1 MRLKVFLWVAFSF
14 GIIGLTNGQSA
25 VDGWEGFQ
33 EGNVSST
40 ELEDWKIYGQGKA
53 FAIGDQFCLK
63 EDDETKGAMLISPK
77 AYKKDVVLK
86 FKVLALTASSVV
98 AVVLSGSDPGKSDSL
113 TIPSD
118 YDGSFNLWY
127 EEKDNYFFAFKNA
140 PHGFTPFVRKNSA
153 PGIILASAPEN
164 KMVAGVYYD
173 VEVGRKDNKLWLSI
187 NDEEVFMVEDEDPL
201 SGGHVALR
209 IRGTAGFTG
218 GCLVKDL
225 IIYSN

>member
-1 MRLKVFLWVAFSF
+1 MKLKVVLFVAFSF
-14 GIIGLTNGQSA
+14 GIISLTNGQSM
-25 VDGWEGFQ
+25 VDGLKELQ
-33 EGNVSST
+33 EEKVSSAG
-40 ELEDWKIYGQGKA
+40 LADWKIWGQGKA
-53 FAIGDQFCLK
+53 FAFGDQTCLK
-63 EDDETKGAMLISPK
+63 EDNETKGAMLISPK

-98 AVVLSGSDPGKSDSL
+98 AVILSGSDPGKSDSL
-113 TIPSD
+113 TILPD
-118 YDGSFNLWY
+118 YDGNFNLWY

-187 NDEEVFMVEDEDPL
+187 NDEEVFMVEDDDPL

-225 IIYSN
+225 VIYSN